1 MPCFSCLIAS
11 SKTVFNRGGKSRYLF
26 SNCPLLRWYIYFFMI
41 NHSMTLAVILW
52 YMSSI
57 RLRKFSFFLIQS
69 LFHERVFNFV
79 KNFSH
84 ICWENHIFF
93 SLLIWWNT
101 LIGYLMLNSTCI
113 PGINIW
119 SWYLF
124 INSLIQFAEVLLE
137 DLLRTFIS
145 IFMEDIDFFIL
156 YFNFFLFSLKNV

>member
-1 MPCFSCLIAS
+1 MFRILQLNCLVWAFLLW
-11 SKTVFNRGGKSRYLF
+11 KFFDYGFNLHICY
-26 SNCPLLRWYIYFFMI
+26 P
-41 NHSMTLAVILW
+41 
-52 YMSSI
+52 SI
-57 RLRKFSFFLIQS
+57 WIFSFFLIQS
-69 LFHERVFNFV
+69 LFHELAFNFV
-79 KNFSH
+79 KNFFH